1 MSDQFNM
8 SGDFRGAI
16 LNIKSTLTNVQ
27 QSVDE
32 IRTGDTSAKEELR
45 DLIARLN
52 ETLQKAPPEKSE
64 DAEAVAQTAKMLV
77 ERAKDEK
84 PNPTSIKI
92 TGEGL
97 KQAAQNLAD
106 VLPTVV
112 TIATQI
118 VMAVS
123 RLAGMMP

>member
-1 MSDQFNM
+1 
-8 SGDFRGAI
+8 
-16 LNIKSTLTNVQ
+16 
-27 QSVDE
+27 
-32 IRTGDTSAKEELR
+32 
-45 DLIARLN
+45 
-52 ETLQKAPPEKSE
+52 
-64 DAEAVAQTAKMLV
+64 MLV

-118 VMAVS
+118 VLAVS